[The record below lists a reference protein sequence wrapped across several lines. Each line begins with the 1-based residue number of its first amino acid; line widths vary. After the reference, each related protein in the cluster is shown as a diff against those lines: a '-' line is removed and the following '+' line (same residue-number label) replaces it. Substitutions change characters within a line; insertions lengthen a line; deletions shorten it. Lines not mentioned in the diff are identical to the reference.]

1 LLASFFHITH
11 ISSSNELFFFHHK
24 TWDRISEPFI
34 QKYLETYLV
43 ERDILSDIA
52 LNADFTDSIKS
63 RFKVMPKKAN
73 DFRVI
78 NTPLRGLTPSKDF
91 EYMNKVNNEIRPAKR
106 ILNQLR
112 LSQTSKFRKITSM
125 SQISRFIGQ
134 FKEVLNENYSQIPEL
149 YFVKFDVKAC
159 YDSIPADKVSKILHE
174 LVEKEEVYYSG
185 TRSDVDLVSATSKTC
200 RTLSKSDNVD
210 GLFQNFQPHT
220 RPLIVGKTHVHSML
234 GDEILNIAKSQLEH
248 TLTKIRG
255 RYYSR
260 KIGVFQGL
268 HHSSLFCDILYDRLI
283 DDKFHFLAETESI
296 ILRVAD
302 DFLVVSTD
310 ASLTSRSKKLLE
322 NGMIADYGITINE
335 LKTVVNFS
343 SLGDYEDSVGSI
355 KFCGFKIDTC
365 NLDLIKEFDN
375 NNNNNSMIS
384 AVACRSHKKLVDR
397 LLRMY
402 KIRISYNTLSMRV
415 NSFDS
420 ILKQLSIIVETVAIS
435 YCVCSK
441 RVILTLKGLESFIR
455 SLIKESAKV
464 MKFDYVEKS
473 QQLQAEIRIIETFL
487 KVLKTKNTRFAAFIS
502 YLQQQIYIRQD
513 H

>member
-1 LLASFFHITH
+1 
-11 ISSSNELFFFHHK
+11 
-24 TWDRISEPFI
+24 
-34 QKYLETYLV
+34 
-43 ERDILSDIA
+43 
-52 LNADFTDSIKS
+52 
-63 RFKVMPKKAN
+63 
-73 DFRVI
+73 
-78 NTPLRGLTPSKDF
+78 
-91 EYMNKVNNEIRPAKR
+91 
-106 ILNQLR
+106 
-112 LSQTSKFRKITSM
+112 
-125 SQISRFIGQ
+125 
-134 FKEVLNENYSQIPEL
+134 
-149 YFVKFDVKAC
+149 
-159 YDSIPADKVSKILHE
+159 
-174 LVEKEEVYYSG
+174 
-185 TRSDVDLVSATSKTC
+185 
-200 RTLSKSDNVD
+200 
-210 GLFQNFQPHT
+210 
-220 RPLIVGKTHVHSML
+220 
-234 GDEILNIAKSQLEH
+234 
-248 TLTKIRG
+248 
-255 RYYSR
+255 
-260 KIGVFQGL
+260 
-268 HHSSLFCDILYDRLI
+268 
-283 DDKFHFLAETESI
+283 
-296 ILRVAD
+296 
-302 DFLVVSTD
+302 
-310 ASLTSRSKKLLE
+310 
-322 NGMIADYGITINE
+322 MIADYGITINE